1 MYYRDLPP
9 FRTAFKILMQNSG
22 EVLQIYTTESTAA
35 RGIISDPLHDLSVSN
50 QDGISISERRPGLF
64 IIQW

>member
-1 MYYRDLPP
+1 
-9 FRTAFKILMQNSG
+9 MQNSG